1 MPRQASLLCSKGLK
15 EDAWCFKTKIL
26 SLSLFLSFQILKSSF
41 SFFLSL
47 IFDAIHKSYFSAF
60 LFLFLFI
67 AHFPSL
73 IFSRYSFTLHLS
85 LSLSLSLSHANAH
98 SFFHHDSWK
107 LLTIVTLCCAV
118 KLLTHL
124 SFNVTFSKVKVVVR
138 PLKKFFSV
146 IEHRFR

>member
-1 MPRQASLLCSKGLK
+1 MPPQASLLCSKGLK
-15 EDAWCFKTKIL
+15 EDASKQKS

-67 AHFPSL
+67 LLAHFPSL
-73 IFSRYSFTLHLS
+73 IFSRYSFTLH

>member
-67 AHFPSL
+67 LLAHFPSL
-73 IFSRYSFTLHLS
+73 IFSRYPFTLHLS
-85 LSLSLSLSHANAH
+85 LSLSLSCQCTLLLS
-98 SFFHHDSWK
+98 SW
-107 LLTIVTLCCAV
+107 LLKTTDNCDIMLCCKIAD
-118 KLLTHL
+118 
-124 SFNVTFSKVKVVVR
+124 S
-138 PLKKFFSV
+138 PV
-146 IEHRFR
+146 IQCYFQQG